1 MFYVYIFL
9 VIVGVL
15 IVVSIPLGIIGDK
28 IRSKNL
34 EKVFGGRQELNER
47 DFYER
52 YFESQ
57 SVPFFVIKKIREI
70 LEDVLDADL
79 SRLSAEDD
87 FSKNL
92 NFFWQEDSLA
102 DVEIFER
109 IEEEFQIKLHQSD
122 FDGLET
128 TTINDIVNIVW
139 RKVREKNEFSN
150 Q

>member
-1 MFYVYIFL
+1 MFYIYIFL
-9 VIVGVL
+9 AIVGVL
-15 IVVSIPLGIIGDK
+15 IVISIPLGIIGDK
-28 IRSKNL
+28 IRNKNL
-34 EKVFGGRQELNER
+34 KKVFGGRQELNER

-57 SVPFFVIKKIREI
+57 GVPFFVVKKIREI

-92 NFFWQEDSLA
+92 NFFWQDDSLA
-102 DVEIFER
+102 DVEMFER

-122 FDGLET
+122 FENLET
-128 TTINDIVNIVW
+128 TSVNDIVNIVW

>member
-1 MFYVYIFL
+1 MLYVYLFL
-9 VIVGVL
+9 DLVGIL
-15 IVVSIPLGIIGDK
+15 IIIGIPLTMFGDK
-28 IRSKNL
+28 LR
-34 EKVFGGRQELNER
+34 EKEIEAIFGGRQKLNER

-57 SVPFFVIKKIREI
+57 GVPFFITKKIRKI

-92 NFFWQEDSLA
+92 NYFWQEDSLA
-102 DVEIFER
+102 DVEMFEK
-109 IEEEFQIKLHQSD
+109 IEKEFQIKLHQSD

-128 TTINDIVNIVW
+128 TSINDLVNIVW
-139 RKVREKNEFSN
+139 RKISEKNEK
-150 Q
+150 

>member
-1 MFYVYIFL
+1 MIYVYSFL
-9 VIVGVL
+9 FIVGFL
-15 IVVSIPLGIIGDK
+15 IVISIPFAIISRK
-28 IRSKNL
+28 MKNKNL
-34 EKVFGGRQELNER
+34 EKVFDGRQELNER

-57 SVPFFVIKKIREI
+57 GVPFFIIMKIREI

-92 NFFWQEDSLA
+92 NFFWQEDPLA
-102 DVEIFER
+102 DVEMFEK
-109 IEEEFQIKLHQSD
+109 IEEEFQIKFHQSD
-122 FDGLET
+122 FDNLET
-128 TTINDIVNIVW
+128 TSVNDIVNIVW

-150 Q
+150 H

>member
-1 MFYVYIFL
+1 
-9 VIVGVL
+9 
-15 IVVSIPLGIIGDK
+15 
-28 IRSKNL
+28 
-34 EKVFGGRQELNER
+34 
-47 DFYER
+47 
-52 YFESQ
+52 
-57 SVPFFVIKKIREI
+57 